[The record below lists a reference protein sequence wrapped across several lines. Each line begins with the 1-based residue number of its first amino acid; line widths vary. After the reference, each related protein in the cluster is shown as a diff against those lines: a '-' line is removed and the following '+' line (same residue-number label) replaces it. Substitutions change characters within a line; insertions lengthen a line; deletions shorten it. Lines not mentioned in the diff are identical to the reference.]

1 MIDLRCRYLGLTLRS
16 PVVAAASPLTS
27 RLSTLQALDGAGVGA
42 VVLPSLF
49 EEEIETDDITLSR
62 RLDAGAES
70 SAEATSYLPAAD
82 LSFAGPMSHVR
93 LVGAAKSALT
103 VPVIASLN
111 GATDGGWVRYATM
124 LADAGADA
132 IELNL
137 YAVQADPST
146 PGSDVEE
153 SYLRLVEHV
162 RWAVNVPLSVKLSPY
177 LSSTANFVRRLSES
191 GVDGVVLFN
200 RFVQPDIDVETFD
213 VVSGVELS
221 QHAEMRLPLRWT
233 GLLRPMFPDLSLALS
248 SGARAGVDV
257 VKAVLAGA
265 DVVMIASELL
275 RRGPTRARDIEA
287 ELIAWMTAHEYSAI
301 AQMRGSVAS
310 NAARDARNYERAQY
324 IHNLLVHAG
333 VVSR

>member
-1 MIDLRCRYLGLTLRS
+1 MTDLRCRYLGLNLRS
-16 PVVAAASPLTS
+16 PIIASASPLTS
-27 RLSTLQALDGAGVGA
+27 RLSSLRLLDEAGVGA

-49 EEEIETDDITLSR
+49 EEEVDSEATLLSE

-70 SAEATSYLPAAD
+70 TGEATSYLPVAD
-82 LSFAGPMSHVR
+82 LSFIGPMAHVR
-93 LVGAAKSALT
+93 LVSSAKTSLEI
-103 VPVIASLN
+103 PVIASVN
-111 GATDGGWVRYATM
+111 GATDGGWVRYASM

-137 YAVQADPST
+137 YAVQADPTRSA
-146 PGSDVEE
+146 GDVEAE
-153 SYLRLVEHV
+153 YLRLVEHV
-162 RWAVNVPLSVKLSPY
+162 RWAINVPLSIKLSSY
-177 LSSTANFVRRLSES
+177 LSSTANFVQALCDI

-213 VVSGVELS
+213 VVPGVGLS
-221 QHAEMRLPLRWT
+221 QHNELRLPLRWT

-248 SGARAGVDV
+248 SGARSGLDV

-265 DVVMIASELL
+265 DVVMMASELL
-275 RRGPTRARDIEA
+275 RRGPARVAEIEA
-287 ELIAWMTAHEYSAI
+287 ELVSWMAAHEYSAV

-310 NAARDARNYERAQY
+310 NATRDARSYERSQY

>member
-16 PVVAAASPLTS
+16 PIVASASPLTA
-27 RLSTLQALDGAGVGA
+27 RLTTLRLLDDAGVGA

-49 EEEIETDDITLSR
+49 EEEVEGDAMTLSG

-70 SAEATSYLPAAD
+70 TAEATSYLPAAD
-82 LSFAGPMSHVR
+82 LSFVGPMAHVR
-93 LVGAAKSALT
+93 LVGAAKSTLGI
-103 VPVIASLN
+103 PVIASVN
-111 GATDGGWVRYATM
+111 GGTDGGWVRYASM

-137 YAVQADPST
+137 YAVQADPT
-146 PGSDVEE
+146 KTGADVEAE
-153 SYLRLVEHV
+153 YLRLVEHV
-162 RWAVNVPLSVKLSPY
+162 RWAVTVPLSVKLSPY
-177 LSSTANFVRRLSES
+177 LSSTANFVRRLRDA
-191 GVDGVVLFN
+191 GVDGAVLFN

-221 QHAEMRLPLRWT
+221 QHAEMRLPLRWI
-233 GLLRPMFPDLSLALS
+233 GLLRPMFPDFSLALS
-248 SGARAGVDV
+248 SGARSGLDV

-265 DVVMIASELL
+265 DVVMMASELL
-275 RRGPTRARDIEA
+275 RRGPARAREIET
-287 ELIAWMTAHEYSAI
+287 ELMAWMSAHEYSAV

-310 NAARDARNYERAQY
+310 NAARDARSYERAQY

-333 VVSR
+333 VVAR